1 MCGRYS
7 LTKPEQLKADNRF
20 HLDLFPANLTPRYNI
35 APSQPV
41 SAILNQ
47 APRELQ
53 FVRWGLI
60 PSWAKD
66 STIGYRM
73 INARAETLAEKPAF
87 RRPLQR
93 QRCLIPAD
101 GFYEWQRL
109 DTRKVPHWITLTSG
123 EVFAFAGLWDTWA
136 DPKTNTARTSC
147 TIITT
152 TPNKLL
158 APIHDRMPVILPR
171 ESEVAWLSDGLSPEQ
186 ARALLK
192 PYPATQMNASA
203 VSTLVNSPSNDTP
216 EVLKPELRLRTS
228 KPLSR

>member
-1 MCGRYS
+1 MCGRYA
-7 LTKPEQLKADNRF
+7 LTDLKALVKDNRF
-20 HLDLFPANLTPRYNI
+20 QLEAFPPSLSPRYNI

-41 SAILNQ
+41 PAILNQ
-47 APRELQ
+47 APQELQ

-66 STIGYRM
+66 PTIGYRM
-73 INARAETLAEKPAF
+73 INARAETIAEKPAF

-109 DTRKVPHWITLTSG
+109 ETRKVPHWITLTSG
-123 EVFAFAGLWDTWA
+123 EVFAFAGLWDSWT
-136 DPKTNTARTSC
+136 DPKTNTAMTSC

-158 APIHDRMPVILPR
+158 APIHDRMPAILPR
-171 ESEVAWLSDGLSPEQ
+171 ESETTWLSDGLNPEQ
-186 ARALLK
+186 ACALLK
-192 PYPATQMNASA
+192 PYPATRMKASPI
-203 VSTLVNSPSNDTP
+203 STLVNSPSNDTP
-216 EVLKPELRLRTS
+216 EVLRPELRVLRKTAHE
-228 KPLSR
+228 L